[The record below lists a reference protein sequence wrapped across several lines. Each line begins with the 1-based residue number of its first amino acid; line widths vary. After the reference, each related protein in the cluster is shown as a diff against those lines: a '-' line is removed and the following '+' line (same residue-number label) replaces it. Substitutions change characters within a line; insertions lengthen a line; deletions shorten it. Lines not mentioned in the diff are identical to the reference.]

1 MRILPNTQLKQRFAQ
16 DERGT
21 TAVMFGLLVVPMVAV
36 IGLALD
42 FSRANGQVERLQ
54 GAVDSAVLAAANAPM
69 DKKLATAQKFFAAN
83 FDPREA
89 TATSTFSVDT
99 AGNIMGIAHSTISM
113 PFASLARLSSTDVS
127 VDASATNDT
136 NSTTTNIVTTT
147 TTTTTAGNVP
157 CIHVMDQSGAQTF
170 FMDSNSSLNASTC
183 DVRVR
188 SNNSQ
193 AMKDISSSNVKF
205 KSIKVKG
212 GAQVSNGLQIVGT
225 PAYVQVQQDITSNPY
240 DAAISTVANSINPAN
255 CTSTNTDKT
264 LTGNVSPGTY
274 CGTTVFNNAT
284 FATGLYIIAS
294 ASGNK
299 NGRLRLTGNINGN
312 AGVSFYFADNK
323 AQLDQY
329 QTSEQSKLAAP
340 ASGATKGLLFFEKSN
355 RGNAYSLTISSC
367 NKQNW
372 TGLFYMPSV
381 NLKLDS
387 LSEWGSFNV
396 ALSVNQLIMKSL
408 SSVMV
413 PYSWTPY
420 NASQP
425 IAWPG
430 STTTTTTQH
439 NEDHQVHHD
448 GYLND

>member
-1 MRILPNTQLKQRFAQ
+1 MRILPNSSLKQRFAT

-21 TAVMFGLLVVPMVAV
+21 TAVMFGLLAVPMVA
-36 IGLALD
+36 ILGLAMD
-42 FSRANGQVERLQ
+42 FSRANGQTERLQ
-54 GAVDSAVLAAANAPM
+54 QAIDSAVLAAANAPLTQ
-69 DKKLATAQKFFAAN
+69 KAATAQKFFAAN
-83 FDPREA
+83 FDTSEA
-89 TATSTFSVDT
+89 AATSTFTVDNI
-99 AGNIMGIAHSTISM
+99 GNITGVAQSTINM
-113 PFASLARLSSTDVS
+113 PFASLARLTSTNVK
-127 VDASATNDT
+127 VDASATTDLT
-136 NSTTTNIVTTT
+136 STTTNIVTTT

-157 CIHVMDQSGAQTF
+157 CIHVMDQSGAQTL

-193 AMKDISSSNVKF
+193 AMKSISSSNVKF
-205 KSIKVKG
+205 KKIQVKG
-212 GAQVSNGLQIVGT
+212 GALVDSGLTVLDAPNTVLTNQN
-225 PAYVQVQQDITSNPY
+225 ITADPY
-240 DAAISTVANSINPAN
+240 SSAISTVANAINPAA
-255 CTSTNTDKT
+255 CTTTNTDKT
-264 LTGNVSPGTY
+264 LTGAVSPGTY
-274 CGTTVFNNAT
+274 CGTTTFNNAT
-284 FATGLYIIAS
+284 FGTGLYIIAS

-299 NGRLRLTGNINGN
+299 DGRLRLTGNINGN

-323 AQLDQY
+323 AQLDKY

-340 ASGATKGLLFFEKSN
+340 TSGATKGLLFFEKSN
-355 RGNAYSLTISSC
+355 RGNAYSLTIASC

-420 NASQP
+420 NAGAP
-425 IAWPG
+425 IAWP
-430 STTTTTTQH
+430 STTTTTTSTQ
-439 NEDHQVHHD
+439 NQTNTTKKD

>member
-1 MRILPNTQLKQRFAQ
+1 MRTLPNTQLKQRFAT

-21 TAVMFGLLVVPMVAV
+21 TAIIFALLAVPMVAM

-42 FSRANGQVERLQ
+42 FSRANGQAERLQ
-54 GAVDSAVLAAANAPM
+54 VAIDSAVLAAANAPLNQ
-69 DKKLATAQKFFAAN
+69 KAATAQKFFAAN
-83 FDPREA
+83 FDHSEA
-89 TATSTFSVDT
+89 SATSTFSVDSV
-99 AGNIMGIAHSTISM
+99 GNITGVAQSTINM
-113 PFASLARLSSTDVS
+113 PFASMARLTSTDVK
-127 VDASATNDT
+127 VDASATTDLT
-136 NSTTTNIVTTT
+136 STTTNIVTTT

-157 CIHVMDQSGAQTF
+157 CIHVMDQSGASTF

-193 AMKDISSSNVKF
+193 AMKSISSSNVKF
-205 KSIKVKG
+205 KKIQVKG
-212 GAQVSNGLQIVGT
+212 GALVDSGLTIMDAPNSVLT
-225 PAYVQVQQDITSNPY
+225 NAAITADPY
-240 DAAISTVANSINPAN
+240 DTAISAIANAINPAA
-255 CTSTNTDKT
+255 CTTSNTDKT
-264 LTGNVSPGTY
+264 LTGAVSPGTY

-284 FATGLYIIAS
+284 FGTGLYIIAS
-294 ASGNK
+294 ANGNK

-312 AGVSFYFADNK
+312 AGVSFFFADNK

-329 QTSEQSKLAAP
+329 QTSEQSKLKAP
-340 ASGATKGLLFFEKSN
+340 VDGATKGLLFFEKSN
-355 RGNAYSLTISSC
+355 RGNAYSLTIASC

-425 IAWPG
+425 IAWP
-430 STTTTTTQH
+430 STTTTSTSTQNVQHQNH
-439 NEDHQVHHD
+439 ND